1 MTDFNVTEAMDLLH
15 DYANQLNILHDEI
28 GSIYDAYDFVPNSM
42 SLKIDNDTR
51 ELNDLV
57 NPVADNLKAYFL
69 SSRHGGA
76 RQGAGRPKK
85 PTKQIRVPEQM
96 VEDIKAL
103 CSVYPTHN
111 PDCDDESDMT
121 PKDHLSIE
129 VLRVLDALKCY
140 VESNIDSQSFE
151 PFKY

>member
-15 DYANQLNILHDEI
+15 DYANQLNVLHDEM
-28 GSIYDAYDFVPNSM
+28 GEIYDAYDFVPNSM

-76 RQGAGRPKK
+76 RKGAGRKK
-85 PTKQIRVPEQM
+85 EAPTKQIR
-96 VEDIKAL
+96 I
-103 CSVYPTHN
+103 
-111 PDCDDESDMT
+111 
-121 PKDHLSIE
+121 
-129 VLRVLDALKCY
+129 DADLA
-140 VESNIDSQSFE
+140 E
-151 PFKY
+151 PFKALSDLYRSQSSDTEKFHIIETIALLSSSKTRSEAL